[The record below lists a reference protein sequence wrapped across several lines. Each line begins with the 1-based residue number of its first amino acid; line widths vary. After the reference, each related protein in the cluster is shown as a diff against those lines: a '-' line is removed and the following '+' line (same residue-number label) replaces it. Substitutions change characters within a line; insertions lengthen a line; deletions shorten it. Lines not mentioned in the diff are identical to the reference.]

1 MDTNEIRA
9 LIPWNDP
16 CAQCATHTIGHR
28 LDAVIGAIRT
38 VADALDELDE
48 RTRPGGA
55 LGEQM
60 RDEES
65 EWEWEKLQ
73 AEGTPGPASTIPGC
87 YCREC
92 KHAQFV
98 DEGKYWTC
106 ALRGSPAYAVV
117 SVPVDFGCTLG
128 ERREAE

>member
-48 RTRPGGA
+48 RTRP
-55 LGEQM
+55 
-60 RDEES
+60 
-65 EWEWEKLQ
+65 
-73 AEGTPGPASTIPGC
+73 EGTPEPGPDTCDTLGPDTDTAPAPSTIPGC
-87 YCREC
+87 YCRDC
-92 KHAQFV
+92 KWLRLDPPGGMWCANPRASGCV
-98 DEGKYWTC
+98 DVPEGYGC
-106 ALRGSPAYAVV
+106 V
-117 SVPVDFGCTLG
+117 FGA
-128 ERREAE
+128 RREAEYGR

>member
-1 MDTNEIRA
+1 MNIDLIRDLARKGFAAVA
-9 LIPWNDP
+9 LEK
-16 CAQCATHTIGHR
+16 
-28 LDAVIGAIRT
+28 
-38 VADALDELDE
+38 VADALEELDE
-48 RTRPGGA
+48 RTRGEGA

-65 EWEWEKLQ
+65 EREWEKLQ
-73 AEGTPGPASTIPGC
+73 AEASKPEPGSCNCFGPDTDTAPAPTIPGC

-106 ALRGSPAYAVV
+106 GLRGSPAYAVV
-117 SVPVDFGCTLG
+117 SVPVAFGCVYG

>member
-48 RTRPGGA
+48 RTRP
-55 LGEQM
+55 
-60 RDEES
+60 D
-65 EWEWEKLQ
+65 
-73 AEGTPGPASTIPGC
+73 GTPEPGPDTCDPLGPDTDTAPESTIPGC

-117 SVPVDFGCTLG
+117 SVPVDFGCVYG